1 MNALTASDMLSCSTE
16 RTILLMTGASMLRF
30 LLAFALIF
38 CAANVPIQSQNQK
51 TTIPGHYLFAWAGDA
66 AQKGN
71 DFLAVID
78 ADPTSPSY
86 GHLVTT
92 LATDQQTMQVH
103 HTEYTMPASG
113 MLFAN
118 DHEAGRT
125 FIFDLRDP
133 LHPKLVTSFTDM
145 AGYMHPHS
153 YLRLPNGH
161 VLATFQHAH
170 HSASQEPIGMTGGLV
185 EIDDQGN
192 VIRSASNADPAF
204 AGALLTPYSLV
215 VLPELDRVVSTNSSM
230 HAEQIFAGVTY
241 QVWRL
246 SDLKLLKTA
255 YFDVGEN
262 RYAQISPE
270 EPRLGPDGSIFVQT
284 LGCGLERITGV
295 NTDAPRSELVYTF
308 PGNWCGV
315 PTIVGHYLVQSAG
328 ATHGLIVLDI
338 ANAAKPVEVSR
349 LKLSDTYLPH
359 WTGWDPK
366 TQRVVV
372 TSSMTPGAPAER
384 LYLMKLDL
392 ATGALTLDDSFRDT
406 DGKIGFNF
414 ADREWP
420 HGWKGSG
427 LPHGVVFSR

>member
-1 MNALTASDMLSCSTE
+1 MQ
-16 RTILLMTGASMLRF
+16 RTL
-30 LLAFALIF
+30 FALAVILG
-38 CAANVPIQSQNQK
+38 AIVLPMQPQGPPVKAS
-51 TTIPGHYLFAWAGDA
+51 GHYLFAWTGDPA
-66 AQKGN
+66 SVGN

-78 ADPTSPSY
+78 ADPASAGY

-92 LATDQQTMQVH
+92 VVTDQQTGLIH

-118 DHEAGRT
+118 DHYAGRT
-125 FIFDLRDP
+125 FIWDVRDP
-133 LHPKLVTSFTDM
+133 LHPKVATSFTDM

-170 HSASQEPIGMTGGLV
+170 HGPTMEPMGKTGGLV

-192 VIRSASNADPAF
+192 VIRSASSADPAF

-215 VLPELDRVVSTNSSM
+215 VLPGLDRVVSTNSSM
-230 HAEQIFAGVTY
+230 HDEDIFAGVTY

-295 NTDAPRSELVYTF
+295 DTDAPKSQLVYTF

-315 PTIVGHYLVQSAG
+315 PTVVGHYLVQSAG
-328 ATHGLIVLDI
+328 ATNGLIVLDI
-338 ANAAKPVEVSR
+338 SNATKPVEVSR
-349 LKLSDTYLPH
+349 LKISDTFKPH
-359 WTGWDPK
+359 WTGWDAK
-366 TQRVVV
+366 TQRLVV
-372 TSSMTPGAPAER
+372 TGSESR
-384 LYLMKLDL
+384 LFMLKLDQ
-392 ATGALTLDDSFRDT
+392 ATGALSMDNAFHDAA
-406 DGKIGFNF
+406 GKAGFNF
-414 ADREWP
+414 ADRDWP

-427 LPHGVVFSR
+427 RPHGVVFSR